1 MAYLLLAAQGG
12 LDLRVGTPLF
22 LSSQDH
28 ELFVDPASSM
38 SFEVDREQLLRDADV
53 LKLVAGVLRGKSRID
68 TI

>member
-1 MAYLLLAAQGG
+1 
-12 LDLRVGTPLF
+12 
-22 LSSQDH
+22 
-28 ELFVDPASSM
+28 M